1 MNGPTKCLITPSLRH
16 SITLSL
22 SLFPMSI
29 GKCSL
34 RDKHNFIN
42 PLYKFCFSFFL
53 FFLLGCAAVGPPPGG
68 PVDKTS
74 PSLVSVKPLS
84 GTTHISGGLSV
95 LLVFSERL
103 YETSLDNGINLLPV
117 MKTSVELKIKKEMVT
132 VKLPENLASNQTYI
146 LTLTRDILDEHRNR
160 LDRVYQ
166 LAFSTGDKISE
177 GVISGRVYGSPE
189 KSSLVYL
196 YQITEEMA
204 DSLFLRQPDYVTE
217 TDDEGHYSFSYLDP
231 GEYLVIA
238 FTGGRSPFPVVP
250 SRMHYGVHWRSS
262 VAIAAN
268 DTTFNINMRIF
279 KEVPP
284 FKVVNIQMEN
294 HAQGL
299 IRFTT
304 PVSLSS
310 QNMPILL
317 FSFESEHEVIPDII
331 YQFKGNSEEIRFQ
344 VSNLIPGNKYTTH
357 VSDFR
362 DSTDQE
368 LEPMSKEIQV
378 PEMDSLRVSI
388 IFPEI
393 GKTIKLTE
401 GFTPINI
408 QFDGVI
414 LSSTDSIVA
423 TLEDTGGI
431 ELPLIL
437 EWENPTR
444 LVLTPGLGWD
454 TDKEYRLNLF
464 ANRLFSRDSINMA
477 DTVFTYPI
485 KIRLDGGEGGISGK
499 VLGEY
504 VLGSI
509 VEAKPVENSIISYS
523 VVVNSKGE
531 FNFKKLPAE
540 DWILSAFQD
549 SDKNGRYTPGR
560 AIPFIPSEPFLM
572 TQDTIEVRANWDVE
586 GIELTYPDEE

>member
-1 MNGPTKCLITPSLRH
+1 MCHQLKFCLKKKYLITLHIFKEVSQIKSNFRRYPNKH
-16 SITLSL
+16 SFQLL
-22 SLFPMSI
+22 L
-29 GKCSL
+29 
-34 RDKHNFIN
+34 
-42 PLYKFCFSFFL
+42 
-53 FFLLGCAAVGPPPGG
+53 FLLMGCAAVAPPPGG

-74 PSLVSVKPLS
+74 PSLVSVEPLS
-84 GTTHISGGLSV
+84 GTTHIIGGLSV

-103 YETSLDNGINLLPV
+103 DETSLDNGINLLPV
-117 MKTSVELKIKKEMVT
+117 MKTSVDLKIKKEMVT
-132 VKLPENLASNQTYI
+132 VKLPEDLASNQTYI

-177 GVISGRVYGSPE
+177 GMISGRVYGSPE

-196 YQITEEMA
+196 YQISEEIV

-250 SRMHYGVHWRSS
+250 SRMPYGIHWKPSIT
-262 VAIAAN
+262 IALS
-268 DTTFNINMRIF
+268 DTIHNINMRIF
-279 KEVPP
+279 KEIPP

-310 QNMPILL
+310 QNMPIIQ
-317 FSFESEHEVIPDII
+317 FSYETEFGEIPDII

-344 VSNLIPGNKYTTH
+344 VSNLIPGNKYTIL
-357 VSDFR
+357 VSDLR

-378 PEMDSLRVSI
+378 PEMDSLRLSI

-393 GKTIKLTE
+393 GKTVKLTE
-401 GFTPINI
+401 GFTPINV
-408 QFDGVI
+408 QFDGVT
-414 LSSTDSIVA
+414 LSSTDSVVA
-423 TLEDTGGI
+423 TLEDTGGV

-454 TDKEYRLNLF
+454 PDVEYRMNLF
-464 ANRLFSRDSINMA
+464 ANRLFSRDSIHMA

-485 KIRLDGGEGGISGK
+485 KIRLDGGDGGISGK

-504 VLGSI
+504 VLDSI

-523 VVVNSKGE
+523 VVVNSKSE
-531 FNFKKLPAE
+531 FDFKKLPAG

-572 TQDTIEVRANWDVE
+572 SQDTIEVRTNWDVE
-586 GIELTYPDEE
+586 GIELTYPDKE

>member
-1 MNGPTKCLITPSLRH
+1 MKKKYLITLHIFKEVSQIKSNFRRYPNKH
-16 SITLSL
+16 SFQLL
-22 SLFPMSI
+22 L
-29 GKCSL
+29 
-34 RDKHNFIN
+34 
-42 PLYKFCFSFFL
+42 
-53 FFLLGCAAVGPPPGG
+53 FLLMGCAAVAPPPGG

-74 PSLVSVKPLS
+74 PSLVSVEPLS

-103 YETSLDNGINLLPV
+103 DETSLDNGINLLPV
-117 MKTSVELKIKKEMVT
+117 MKTSVDLKIKKEMVT
-132 VKLPENLASNQTYI
+132 VKLPEDLASNQTYI

-177 GVISGRVYGSPE
+177 GMISGRVYGSPE

-196 YQITEEMA
+196 YQISEEIV

-250 SRMHYGVHWRSS
+250 SRMPYGIHWKPSI
-262 VAIAAN
+262 AIALS
-268 DTTFNINMRIF
+268 DTIHNINMRIF
-279 KEVPP
+279 KEIPP

-310 QNMPILL
+310 QNMPIIQ
-317 FSFESEHEVIPDII
+317 FSYETEFGEIPDII

-344 VSNLIPGNKYTTH
+344 VSNLIPGNKYTIL
-357 VSDFR
+357 VSDLR

-378 PEMDSLRVSI
+378 PEMDSLRLSI

-393 GKTIKLTE
+393 GKTVKLTE
-401 GFTPINI
+401 GFTPINV
-408 QFDGVI
+408 QFDGVT
-414 LSSTDSIVA
+414 LSSTDSVVA
-423 TLEDTGGI
+423 TLEDTGGV

-454 TDKEYRLNLF
+454 PDVEYRMNLF
-464 ANRLFSRDSINMA
+464 ANRLFSRDSIHMA

-485 KIRLDGGEGGISGK
+485 KIRLDGGDGGISGK

-504 VLGSI
+504 VLDSI

-523 VVVNSKGE
+523 VVVNSKSE
-531 FNFKKLPAE
+531 FDFKKLPAG

-560 AIPFIPSEPFLM
+560 AIPFVPSEPFLM
-572 TQDTIEVRANWDVE
+572 SQDTIEVRTNWDVE
-586 GIELTYPDEE
+586 GIELTYPDKE

>member
-1 MNGPTKCLITPSLRH
+1 MKKKYLITLHIFKEVSQIKSNFRRYPNKH
-16 SITLSL
+16 SFQLL
-22 SLFPMSI
+22 L
-29 GKCSL
+29 
-34 RDKHNFIN
+34 
-42 PLYKFCFSFFL
+42 
-53 FFLLGCAAVGPPPGG
+53 FLLMGCAAVAPPPGG

-74 PSLVSVKPLS
+74 PSLVSVEPLS

-103 YETSLDNGINLLPV
+103 DETSLDNGINLLPV
-117 MKTSVELKIKKEMVT
+117 MKTPVDLKIKKEMVT
-132 VKLPENLASNQTYI
+132 VKLPEDLASNQTYI

-177 GVISGRVYGSPE
+177 GMISGRVYGSPE

-196 YQITEEMA
+196 YQISEEIV

-250 SRMHYGVHWRSS
+250 SRMPYGIHWKPSIT
-262 VAIAAN
+262 IALS
-268 DTTFNINMRIF
+268 DTIHNINMRIF
-279 KEVPP
+279 KEIPP

-310 QNMPILL
+310 QNMPIIQ
-317 FSFESEHEVIPDII
+317 FSYETEFGEIPDII

-344 VSNLIPGNKYTTH
+344 VSNLIPGNKYTIL
-357 VSDFR
+357 VSDLR

-378 PEMDSLRVSI
+378 PEMDSLRLSI

-393 GKTIKLTE
+393 GKTVKLTE
-401 GFTPINI
+401 GFTPINV
-408 QFDGVI
+408 QFDGVT
-414 LSSTDSIVA
+414 LSSTDSVVA
-423 TLEDTGGI
+423 TLEDTGGV

-454 TDKEYRLNLF
+454 PDVEYRMNLF
-464 ANRLFSRDSINMA
+464 ANRLFSRDSIHMA

-485 KIRLDGGEGGISGK
+485 KIRLDRGDGGISGK

-504 VLGSI
+504 VLDSI

-523 VVVNSKGE
+523 VVVNSKSE
-531 FNFKKLPAE
+531 FDFKKLPAG

-572 TQDTIEVRANWDVE
+572 SQDTIEVRTNWDVE
-586 GIELTYPDEE
+586 GIELTYPDKE

>member
-1 MNGPTKCLITPSLRH
+1 MKKKYLITLHIFKEVSQIKSNFRRYPNKH
-16 SITLSL
+16 SFQLL
-22 SLFPMSI
+22 L
-29 GKCSL
+29 
-34 RDKHNFIN
+34 
-42 PLYKFCFSFFL
+42 
-53 FFLLGCAAVGPPPGG
+53 FLLMGCAAVAPPPGG

-74 PSLVSVKPLS
+74 PSLVSVEPLS

-103 YETSLDNGINLLPV
+103 DETSLDNGINLLPV
-117 MKTSVELKIKKEMVT
+117 MKTSVDLKIKKEMVT
-132 VKLPENLASNQTYI
+132 VKLPEDLASNQTYI

-177 GVISGRVYGSPE
+177 GMISGRVYGSPE

-196 YQITEEMA
+196 YQISEEIV

-250 SRMHYGVHWRSS
+250 SRMPYGIHWKPSIT
-262 VAIAAN
+262 IALS
-268 DTTFNINMRIF
+268 DTIHNINMRIF
-279 KEVPP
+279 KEIPP

-310 QNMPILL
+310 QNMPIIQ
-317 FSFESEHEVIPDII
+317 FSYETEFGEIPDII

-344 VSNLIPGNKYTTH
+344 VSNLIPGNKYTIL
-357 VSDFR
+357 VSDLR

-378 PEMDSLRVSI
+378 PEMDSLRLSI

-393 GKTIKLTE
+393 GKTVKLTE
-401 GFTPINI
+401 GFTPINV
-408 QFDGVI
+408 QFDGVT
-414 LSSTDSIVA
+414 LSSTDSVVA
-423 TLEDTGGI
+423 TLEDTGGV

-454 TDKEYRLNLF
+454 PDVEYRMNLF
-464 ANRLFSRDSINMA
+464 ANRLFSRDSIHMA

-485 KIRLDGGEGGISGK
+485 KIRLDGGDGGISGK

-504 VLGSI
+504 VLDSI

-523 VVVNSKGE
+523 VVVNSKSE
-531 FNFKKLPAE
+531 FDFKKLPAG

-560 AIPFIPSEPFLM
+560 AIPFVPSEPFLM
-572 TQDTIEVRANWDVE
+572 SQDTIEVRTNWDVE
-586 GIELTYPDEE
+586 GIELTYPDKE

>member
-1 MNGPTKCLITPSLRH
+1 LKKKYLIISHIFKEESPIKSNFCKYQNKYSFQL
-16 SITLSL
+16 LL
-22 SLFPMSI
+22 LFLI
-29 GKCSL
+29 
-34 RDKHNFIN
+34 
-42 PLYKFCFSFFL
+42 
-53 FFLLGCAAVGPPPGG
+53 GCAAVAPPPGG

-74 PSLVSVKPLS
+74 PSLVSVEPHS

-103 YETSLDNGINLLPV
+103 DETSLDNGINLLPV
-117 MKTSVELKIKKEMVT
+117 MKTPVELKIKKELVM
-132 VKLPENLASNQTYI
+132 VKLPEDLASNQTYI

-177 GVISGRVYGSPE
+177 GMISGKVYGSPE

-196 YQITEEMA
+196 YQSREEMA
-204 DSLFLRQPDYVTE
+204 DSLFLRQPDYATE

-262 VAIAAN
+262 VAIAVN
-268 DTTFNINMRIF
+268 DTTFNINMRLF
-279 KEVPP
+279 KEVSP
-284 FKVVNIQMEN
+284 FKVSNIQMEN
-294 HAQGL
+294 RAQGL

-317 FSFESEHEVIPDII
+317 FSSQNEHEVIPDII
-331 YQFKGNSEEIRFQ
+331 FQFISNSEEVRFQ
-344 VSNLIPGNKYTTH
+344 ISNLIPGNKYTIR
-357 VSDFR
+357 VSNFR

-368 LEPMSKEIQV
+368 LETISKEIQV
-378 PEMDSLRVSI
+378 PEMDSLKISI

-393 GKTIKLTE
+393 GRTIKLTE
-401 GFTPINI
+401 GFTPINV
-408 QFDGVI
+408 QFDGI
-414 LSSTDSIVA
+414 TLSSTDSVVA

-444 LVLTPGLGWD
+444 LVLAPGLRWD
-454 TDKEYRLNLF
+454 PDKEYRLNLF
-464 ANRLFSRDSINMA
+464 SNRLFSRDSIHMA

-504 VLGSI
+504 VLDSI

-523 VVVNSKGE
+523 TVVNSRGE
-531 FNFKKLPAE
+531 FDFKKLPAG
-540 DWILSAFQD
+540 DWILSAFRD

-586 GIELTYPDEE
+586 GIELTYP

>member
-1 MNGPTKCLITPSLRH
+1 MKKKYLITLHIFKEVSQIKSNFRRYPNKH
-16 SITLSL
+16 SFQLL
-22 SLFPMSI
+22 L
-29 GKCSL
+29 
-34 RDKHNFIN
+34 
-42 PLYKFCFSFFL
+42 
-53 FFLLGCAAVGPPPGG
+53 FLLMGCAAVAPPPGG

-74 PSLVSVKPLS
+74 PSLVSVEPLS

-103 YETSLDNGINLLPV
+103 DETSLDNGINLLPV
-117 MKTSVELKIKKEMVT
+117 MKTSVDLKIKKEMVT
-132 VKLPENLASNQTYI
+132 VKLPEDLASNQTYI

-177 GVISGRVYGSPE
+177 GMISGRVYGSPE

-196 YQITEEMA
+196 YQISEEIV

-250 SRMHYGVHWRSS
+250 SRMPYGIHWKPSIT
-262 VAIAAN
+262 IALS
-268 DTTFNINMRIF
+268 DTIHNINMRIF
-279 KEVPP
+279 KEIPP

-310 QNMPILL
+310 QNMPIIQ
-317 FSFESEHEVIPDII
+317 FSYETEFGEIPDII

-344 VSNLIPGNKYTTH
+344 VSNLIPGNKYTIL
-357 VSDFR
+357 VSDLR

-378 PEMDSLRVSI
+378 PEMDSLRLSI

-393 GKTIKLTE
+393 GKTVKLTE
-401 GFTPINI
+401 GFTPINV
-408 QFDGVI
+408 QFDGVT
-414 LSSTDSIVA
+414 LSSTDSVVA
-423 TLEDTGGI
+423 TLEDTGGV

-454 TDKEYRLNLF
+454 PDVEYRMNLF
-464 ANRLFSRDSINMA
+464 ANRVFSRDSIHMA

-485 KIRLDGGEGGISGK
+485 KIRLDGGDGGISGK

-504 VLGSI
+504 VLDSI

-523 VVVNSKGE
+523 VVVNSKSE
-531 FNFKKLPAE
+531 FDFKKLPAG

-572 TQDTIEVRANWDVE
+572 SQDTIEVRTNWDVE
-586 GIELTYPDEE
+586 GIELTYPDKE

>member
-1 MNGPTKCLITPSLRH
+1 MKKKYLITLHIFKEVSQIKSNFRRYPNKH
-16 SITLSL
+16 SFQLL
-22 SLFPMSI
+22 L
-29 GKCSL
+29 
-34 RDKHNFIN
+34 
-42 PLYKFCFSFFL
+42 
-53 FFLLGCAAVGPPPGG
+53 FLLMGCAAVAPPPGG

-74 PSLVSVKPLS
+74 PSLVSVEPLS

-103 YETSLDNGINLLPV
+103 DETSLDNGINLLPV
-117 MKTSVELKIKKEMVT
+117 MKTSVDLKIKKEMVT
-132 VKLPENLASNQTYI
+132 VKLPEDLASNQTYI

-177 GVISGRVYGSPE
+177 GMISGRVYGSPE

-196 YQITEEMA
+196 YQISEEIV

-250 SRMHYGVHWRSS
+250 SRMPYGIHWKPSIT
-262 VAIAAN
+262 IALS
-268 DTTFNINMRIF
+268 DTIHNINMRIF
-279 KEVPP
+279 KEIPP

-310 QNMPILL
+310 QNMPIIQ
-317 FSFESEHEVIPDII
+317 FSYETEFGEIPDII

-344 VSNLIPGNKYTTH
+344 VSNLIPGNKYTIL
-357 VSDFR
+357 VSDLR

-378 PEMDSLRVSI
+378 PEMDSLRLSI

-393 GKTIKLTE
+393 GKTVKLTE
-401 GFTPINI
+401 GFTPINV
-408 QFDGVI
+408 QFDGVT
-414 LSSTDSIVA
+414 LSSTDSVVA
-423 TLEDTGGI
+423 TLEDTGGV

-454 TDKEYRLNLF
+454 PDVEYRMNLF
-464 ANRLFSRDSINMA
+464 ANRLFSRDSIHMA

-485 KIRLDGGEGGISGK
+485 KIRLDRGDGGISGK

-504 VLGSI
+504 VLDSI

-523 VVVNSKGE
+523 VVVNSKSE
-531 FNFKKLPAE
+531 FDFKKLPAG
-540 DWILSAFQD
+540 DWILSVFQD

-560 AIPFIPSEPFLM
+560 AIPFVPSEPFLM
-572 TQDTIEVRANWDVE
+572 SQDTIEVRTNWDVE
-586 GIELTYPDEE
+586 GIELTYPDKE

>member
-1 MNGPTKCLITPSLRH
+1 MKKKYLITLYIFKEVSQIKSNFRRYPNKH
-16 SITLSL
+16 SFQLL
-22 SLFPMSI
+22 L
-29 GKCSL
+29 
-34 RDKHNFIN
+34 
-42 PLYKFCFSFFL
+42 
-53 FFLLGCAAVGPPPGG
+53 FLLMGCAAVAPPPGG

-74 PSLVSVKPLS
+74 PSLVSVEPLS

-103 YETSLDNGINLLPV
+103 DETSLDNGINLLPV
-117 MKTSVELKIKKEMVT
+117 MKTSVDLKIKKEMVT
-132 VKLPENLASNQTYI
+132 VKLPEDLASNQTYI

-177 GVISGRVYGSPE
+177 GMISGRVYGSPE

-196 YQITEEMA
+196 YQISEEIV

-250 SRMHYGVHWRSS
+250 SRMPYGIHWKPSIT
-262 VAIAAN
+262 IALS
-268 DTTFNINMRIF
+268 DTIHNINMRIF
-279 KEVPP
+279 KEIPP

-310 QNMPILL
+310 QNMPIIQ
-317 FSFESEHEVIPDII
+317 FSYETEFGEIPDII

-344 VSNLIPGNKYTTH
+344 VSNLIPGNKYTIL
-357 VSDFR
+357 VSDLR

-378 PEMDSLRVSI
+378 PEMDSLRLSI

-393 GKTIKLTE
+393 GKTVKLTE
-401 GFTPINI
+401 GFTPINV
-408 QFDGVI
+408 QFDGVT
-414 LSSTDSIVA
+414 LSSTDSVVA
-423 TLEDTGGI
+423 TLEDTGGV

-454 TDKEYRLNLF
+454 PDVEYRMNLF
-464 ANRLFSRDSINMA
+464 ANRLFSRDSIHMA

-485 KIRLDGGEGGISGK
+485 KIRLDRGDGGISGK

-504 VLGSI
+504 VLDSI

-523 VVVNSKGE
+523 VVVNSKSE
-531 FNFKKLPAE
+531 FDFKKLPAG

-560 AIPFIPSEPFLM
+560 AIPFVPSEPFLM
-572 TQDTIEVRANWDVE
+572 SQDTIEVRTNWDVE
-586 GIELTYPDEE
+586 GIELTYPNKE